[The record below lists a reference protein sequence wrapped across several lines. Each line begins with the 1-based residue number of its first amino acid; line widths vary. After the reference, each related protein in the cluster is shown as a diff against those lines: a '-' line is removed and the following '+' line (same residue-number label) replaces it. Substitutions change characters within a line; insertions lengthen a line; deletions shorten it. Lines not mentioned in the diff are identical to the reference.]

1 MLRVIQ
7 VRDDAREWESF
18 FLFSFFF
25 PFLISI
31 SFFFLNLTS
40 STRHSKTHQCLLF
53 SQMLRGLSG
62 AMDVTDF
69 SIVEQWLPRAKAAV
83 AEGPRL
89 EAERAARPCVT
100 WPTKRFDAA
109 VKELATEKQ
118 RRGGEGQEQVLLISE
133 GGGQGQEKAAEGVE
147 EARAA
152 AADATASASAASAAL
167 PSPPPPPPPP
177 PAGTRTTDRPPRASS
192 SSSASTATAAIK
204 PTQVTP
210 EVPSTVAYSAAVV
223 GAAPTHL
230 QELVESKK
238 KKDDSASEAASAS
251 AAAAATTTEAPKAA
265 SVPSPVARPSAESS
279 RAKGMRLSFRAVP
292 ALDFVA
298 VEREGEKDEREEVGA
313 AATKA

>member
-1 MLRVIQ
+1 MGKFFP
-7 VRDDAREWESF
+7 F
-18 FLFSFFF
+18 FLFFS
-25 PFLISI
+25 FLISI

-40 STRHSKTHQCLLF
+40 STRHPKTHQRLLF

-100 WPTKRFDAA
+100 WPTERFDAA

-167 PSPPPPPPPP
+167 PSPPPPPPP
-177 PAGTRTTDRPPRASS
+177 AGTRTTDRPPRASS

-238 KKDDSASEAASAS
+238 KDDSASEAASAS
-251 AAAAATTTEAPKAA
+251 AAAAATTTEAPKSA
-265 SVPSPVARPSAESS
+265 SVPSPVACPSAESS

-298 VEREGEKDEREEVGA
+298 VEREGEKDEREVGA
-313 AATKA
+313 SATKA

>member
-1 MLRVIQ
+1 MGKFFP
-7 VRDDAREWESF
+7 F
-18 FLFSFFF
+18 FLFF

-31 SFFFLNLTS
+31 SFFFLNLT

-100 WPTKRFDAA
+100 WPTERFDAA

-152 AADATASASAASAAL
+152 AADATASASAAL

-177 PAGTRTTDRPPRASS
+177 PAGTRTTDCPPRASS
-192 SSSASTATAAIK
+192 SSSASTATATIE

-238 KKDDSASEAASAS
+238 KDDSASEAASAS
-251 AAAAATTTEAPKAA
+251 AAAAATTTEAPKSA
-265 SVPSPVARPSAESS
+265 SVPSPVALPSAESS

-298 VEREGEKDEREEVGA
+298 VEREGEKDEREVGA
-313 AATKA
+313 SATKA

>member
-1 MLRVIQ
+1 M
-7 VRDDAREWESF
+7 RESGKVFSF
-18 FLFSFFF
+18 FLFFS
-25 PFLISI
+25 FLISI

-100 WPTKRFDAA
+100 WPTERFEAA

-133 GGGQGQEKAAEGVE
+133 GGGQGQKKAAEGVE

-167 PSPPPPPPPP
+167 PSPPPLPPPP

-192 SSSASTATAAIK
+192 SSSAATATAAIK

-230 QELVESKK
+230 QELVESEKK
-238 KKDDSASEAASAS
+238 KKDDSASESALASAS

>member
-1 MLRVIQ
+1 MGKFFP
-7 VRDDAREWESF
+7 F
-18 FLFSFFF
+18 FLFFS
-25 PFLISI
+25 FLISI

-40 STRHSKTHQCLLF
+40 STRHPKTHQRLLF

-100 WPTKRFDAA
+100 WPTERFDAA

-167 PSPPPPPPPP
+167 PSPPPPPPP
-177 PAGTRTTDRPPRASS
+177 AGTRTTDRPPRASS
-192 SSSASTATAAIK
+192 SSSASTSTAAIK

-230 QELVESKK
+230 QELVESEKK

-251 AAAAATTTEAPKAA
+251 AAAAATTTEAPKSA

-298 VEREGEKDEREEVGA
+298 VEREGEKDEREVGA
-313 AATKA
+313 SATKA

>member
-1 MLRVIQ
+1 MGK
-7 VRDDAREWESF
+7 F
-18 FLFSFFF
+18 FPFSFFF

-31 SFFFLNLTS
+31 SFFFLNLAST
-40 STRHSKTHQCLLF
+40 TRHSKTHQCLLF

-100 WPTKRFDAA
+100 WPTERFDAA

-152 AADATASASAASAAL
+152 AADATASASAAL

-177 PAGTRTTDRPPRASS
+177 PAGTRTTDCPPRASS
-192 SSSASTATAAIK
+192 SSSASTATATIE

-210 EVPSTVAYSAAVV
+210 EVPSTVAYSTAVV

-230 QELVESKK
+230 QELVESE

-251 AAAAATTTEAPKAA
+251 AAAAATTTEAPQSA

-298 VEREGEKDEREEVGA
+298 VEREGEKDEREVGA
-313 AATKA
+313 SATKA